1 MVKQGRFAKSSKLK
15 QIKQIRRRM
24 HQPAGRVIQPDQF
37 KEFVLVRYGLTLKK
51 KYHDS
56 DKENMQRFLME
67 LLDVAGTA
75 SPWQLN
81 RIVAETFQNIN
92 VRVPYQ
98 FYQRVLLN
106 WEPFAQFLNKE
117 IPAVPLKNRIGLL
130 GAPTADELTGIA
142 ARQLAANTLLATGN
156 PQVMKLMTPAQID
169 SLVAN
174 LTTDH
179 LINWQKVAEVF
190 DPIPFDTSAAPDE
203 PTKEWLNQ
211 LKEL

>member
-24 HQPAGRVIQPDQF
+24 HHPAGRVIQPDQF

-56 DKENMQRFLME
+56 DKETMQRFLME
-67 LLDVAGTA
+67 LLDVAGTT

-106 WEPFAQFLNKE
+106 WEPFVQFLNKE
-117 IPAVPLKNRIGLL
+117 IPAVPLKK
-130 GAPTADELTGIA
+130 TELA
-142 ARQLAANTLLATGN
+142 
-156 PQVMKLMTPAQID
+156 
-169 SLVAN
+169 
-174 LTTDH
+174 
-179 LINWQKVAEVF
+179 F
-190 DPIPFDTSAAPDE
+190 
-203 PTKEWLNQ
+203 
-211 LKEL
+211 

>member
-24 HQPAGRVIQPDQF
+24 HHPAGRVIQSDQF

-56 DKENMQRFLME
+56 DKETMQRFLME
-67 LLDVAGTA
+67 LLDVAGTT

-81 RIVAETFQNIN
+81 RIVTETFQNVN

-106 WEPFAQFLNKE
+106 WEPFVQFLNKE
-117 IPAVPLKNRIGLL
+117 IPAVPLKNRVGLL
-130 GAPTADELTGIA
+130 GAPTADELTGIV

-156 PQVMKLMTPAQID
+156 PQIMKLMTPAQID
-169 SLVAN
+169 SLVAK

-179 LINWQKVAEVF
+179 LINWQKVAEIF
-190 DPIPFDTSAAPDE
+190 EPMPFDVSTAPDE
-203 PTKEWLNQ
+203 PTKGWLNQ